1 MRKTIQDC
9 IYILLGSLVFSIGI
23 NYFTIPNLLS
33 EGGLIGITIILHY
46 LFHWSPGIVNFALN
60 MVLVLLGIKF
70 LERRAI
76 IYTLFSIFSCSLFLF
91 ITEET
96 GKRLTNDTLL
106 AAIFAGLL
114 VGGGLGI
121 IFRAGGTSGG
131 TTILARIANQFLG
144 WSMGKSILAIDII
157 VVAGSVFVIGLGK
170 AMYTLIAVYIGA
182 KAIDFIVEGLEEKVA
197 VLIISNSSELVLDA
211 ITNKLSR
218 GITVLEGRGGY
229 TGDNKDVLY
238 IVINR
243 QEIVR
248 LKNMIYAVD
257 EHAYVTVH
265 LVQEMIGK
273 GYKVGKTKMV
283 KGA

>member
-1 MRKTIQDC
+1 MRKTIKDC
-9 IYILLGSLVFSIGI
+9 LYILLGSLIFSIGI

-33 EGGLIGITIILHY
+33 EGGIIGLTLIFHY
-46 LFHWSPGIVNFALN
+46 LFHWSPGIVNFILN
-60 MVLVLLGIKF
+60 TALVLIGMKF
-70 LERRAI
+70 LEKRAI
-76 IYTLFSIFSCSLFLF
+76 IYTLFSIFSCSLFLYM
-91 ITEET
+91 TEET
-96 GKRLTNDTLL
+96 GKQLTDDTLL

-144 WSMGKSILAIDII
+144 WSMGKGILVMDII
-157 VVAGSVFVIGLGK
+157 VVACSVPIIGLGK
-170 AMYTLIAVYIGA
+170 AMYTLIAVYLGA

-197 VLIISNSSELVLDA
+197 VLIISNSSDVVLDA

-238 IVINR
+238 IVINK
-243 QEIVR
+243 QEIIR
-248 LKNMIYAVD
+248 LKNLIYEVD
-257 EHAYVTVH
+257 ENAYVTVH
-265 LVQEMIGK
+265 HVQEMMGK

-283 KGA
+283 KSI

>member
-1 MRKTIQDC
+1 MRKTIKDGM
-9 IYILLGSLVFSIGI
+9 YILLGSLIFSIGI

-33 EGGLIGITIILHY
+33 EGGIIGLTVIFHY
-46 LFHWSPGIVNFALN
+46 LFHWSPGIVNFTLN
-60 MVLVLLGIKF
+60 TVLVLAGIKF
-70 LERRAI
+70 FDRRTI
-76 IYTLFSIFSCSLFLF
+76 IYTLFSICSCSLFLYL
-91 ITEET
+91 TESA
-96 GKRLTNDTLL
+96 GKQLTEDTLL

-131 TTILARIANQFLG
+131 TTILARLANQYLG
-144 WSMGKSILAIDII
+144 WSMGKGVLVIDII
-157 VVAGSVFVIGLGK
+157 VVLGSVLVIGLGK
-170 AMYTLIAVYIGA
+170 AMYTLIAVYLGA

-197 VLIISNSSELVLDA
+197 VLIISNSSDLVLEG

-248 LKNMIYAVD
+248 LKNLIYEVD

-273 GYKVGKTKMV
+273 GYKMGKAKIA
-283 KGA
+283 KGL

>member
-33 EGGLIGITIILHY
+33 EGGLIGITIIFHY

-70 LERRAI
+70 LEKRAI

-265 LVQEMIGK
+265 LVQEMLGK

>member
-1 MRKTIQDC
+1 MPHRKDTEKHDVHGC
-9 IYILLGSLVFSIGI
+9 DSYR
-23 NYFTIPNLLS
+23 
-33 EGGLIGITIILHY
+33 
-46 LFHWSPGIVNFALN
+46 
-60 MVLVLLGIKF
+60 F